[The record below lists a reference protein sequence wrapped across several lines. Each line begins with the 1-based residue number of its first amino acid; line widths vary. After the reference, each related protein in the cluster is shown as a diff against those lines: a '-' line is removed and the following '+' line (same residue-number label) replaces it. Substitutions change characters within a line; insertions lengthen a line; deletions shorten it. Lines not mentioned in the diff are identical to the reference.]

1 MMRRQHGA
9 ALVAA
14 LTVGGMT
21 ACGGGH
27 ADTLPGSGVRPNDSA
42 NRLLT
47 SRGRRYASAMRT
59 AMQKPIGQSI
69 DDAVARGARVFRV
82 PQVVVVDPS
91 SNRIFTVPKN
101 DVHQTVDR
109 VVLYEGAHA
118 VALSK
123 SAKVLRT
130 PQYAYLFVSGSN
142 PDPDP
147 SVGAVRVK

>member
-1 MMRRQHGA
+1 MMRRPHSA

-14 LTVGGMT
+14 LAFGGMT

-27 ADTLPGSGVRPNDSA
+27 ADTLPGSAVRPNHSA

-47 SRGRRYASAMRT
+47 SRGRRYANDMRT
-59 AMQKPIGQSI
+59 TMQKPIEQSI
-69 DDAVARGARVFRV
+69 DEAAARGARVFRV
-82 PQVVVVDPS
+82 PQVVVVDAS

-101 DVHQTVDR
+101 DLHQMVDR
-109 VVLYEGAHA
+109 VVLYQGAHA
-118 VALSK
+118 ITLSN

-130 PQYAYLFVSGSN
+130 PQYAYVFVSGSN